1 VSPVHDPHAPVKRP
15 AHPSARAG
23 RPSADPQARPSLP
36 TPAAVER
43 RQPEPSTPPPEA
55 RQPTPVRDRGLGLLI
70 IFTAGVL
77 VMVALISV
85 TAITGSWWLLA
96 AVMVVDLAVTA
107 SVLAI
112 IARLMSS

>member
-1 VSPVHDPHAPVKRP
+1 MSPVNDPHAPVKRP

-23 RPSADPQARPSLP
+23 RPSAGPQARASLP
-36 TPAAVER
+36 APAEVER
-43 RQPEPSTPPPEA
+43 RQPEPSTPPPAA

-96 AVMVVDLAVTA
+96 AVMVVDFAVTA
-107 SVLAI
+107 SVLAVTV
-112 IARLMSS
+112 RLLSN